1 MTTMT
6 DSEAVINVLYDY
18 DCQNSEEWN
27 GDFRLPIEE
36 PPERS
41 QKLQRNF
48 GVRHQEDKSHVLRR
62 QGIMWLP
69 VKLEDFSRSPSYSAV
84 SHIKQVA
91 TQERDNTSA
100 RGVLL
105 RPFLNNGYRLRRAV
119 MSQFFFT
126 F

>member
-27 GDFRLPIEE
+27 GDFRLPIEV

-62 QGIMWLP
+62 LLSSFYPLIRLLCGYLLGWKTFQDL
-69 VKLEDFSRSPSYSAV
+69 L
-84 SHIKQVA
+84 HIVQSV
-91 TQERDNTSA
+91 T
-100 RGVLL
+100 
-105 RPFLNNGYRLRRAV
+105 LNK
-119 MSQFFFT
+119 
-126 F
+126 

>member
-6 DSEAVINVLYDY
+6 ESEAVINVLYDY

-27 GDFRLPIEE
+27 FRLPIEE

-105 RPFLNNGYRLRRAV
+105 RPFLNNG
-119 MSQFFFT
+119 
-126 F
+126 